1 MSDLSTFGQRIK
13 QLRQENNLSQRDF
26 AERIGVT
33 ASALSSYEKAQK
45 NPSVNVA
52 VKIATEFKV
61 SLDWLCGLTGGSN
74 RFQPDD
80 TIPFD
85 LPQAL
90 TLLLELISYGILTIP
105 KEIDE
110 ENDEIIGYD
119 YSRLEVSGLLEDF
132 LRDES
137 AILNLYAN
145 GAISMDNLRI
155 CMDEMTYRAAENI
168 RKVQKADVAK
178 FLSETN
184 SNSDD
189 TGNPFNSSAK

>member
-52 VKIATEFKV
+52 VRIATEFKV
-61 SLDWLCGLTGGSN
+61 SLDWLCGLTGESN

-90 TLLLELISYGILTIP
+90 TLLLELITHGILTIP

-119 YSRLEVSGLLEDF
+119 YSLLEVSGLLEDF
-132 LRDES
+132 LRDER
-137 AILNLYAN
+137 AIVDLYAN
-145 GAISMDNLRI
+145 GAISEDNLRI
-155 CMDEMTYRAAENI
+155 CVDEMTYRAAENI
-168 RKVQKADVAK
+168 RRVRKSDVSK
-178 FLSETN
+178 FLSKI
-184 SNSDD
+184 NSDSID
-189 TGNPFNSSAK
+189 AENPFTPRTK